1 MANNENLKPV
11 RTKSEAR
18 ERGRAGGKA
27 SGEARRRKADFRR
40 TLQYS
45 SHRTGIDRTE
55 WTPILKAMGLDSTLE
70 SAVNMAMIKEAL
82 AGNVKAYVAIK
93 DVLGQTS
100 KSDTDL
106 EEQQLRMAATKSKLG
121 TDVEEEPEDDGFL
134 DALNESAADDW
145 DREQWKE
152 KTEMMKKKRPIFKF
166 QPFSR
171 ETASDIHLVGG
182 QEPGKGCSRHYR
194 GRSDPFRKDRQHE
207 PVLCDVGDVK
217 V

>member
-27 SGEARRRKADFRR
+27 SGAARRRKADFRR
-40 TLQYS
+40 TLN
-45 SHRTGIDRTE
+45 TLLTTEIDNPE
-55 WTPILKAMGLDSTLE
+55 WTPILNALGLDSTLE

-106 EEQQLRMAATKSKLG
+106 EEQQLRMAANKAKLG
-121 TDVEEEPEDDGFL
+121 TDVENEPEDDGFL

-145 DREQWKE
+145 NREAME
-152 KTEMMKKKRPIFKF
+152 EEDGDDEE
-166 QPFSR
+166 
-171 ETASDIHLVGG
+171 ETADI
-182 QEPGKGCSRHYR
+182 
-194 GRSDPFRKDRQHE
+194 
-207 PVLCDVGDVK
+207 
-217 V
+217 

>member
-1 MANNENLKPV
+1 MANNENLKKGELTQF
-11 RTKSEAR
+11 RSGEEAAR
-18 ERGRAGGKA
+18 RGRTGGKA

-40 TLQYS
+40 TLNALL
-45 SHRTGIDRTE
+45 TTEIDSPE
-55 WTPILKAMGLDSTLE
+55 WTPILKAMGLDPTLE
-70 SAVNMAMIKEAL
+70 SAVNLAMIKEAL

-145 DREQWKE
+145 D
-152 KTEMMKKKRPIFKF
+152 
-166 QPFSR
+166 
-171 ETASDIHLVGG
+171 
-182 QEPGKGCSRHYR
+182 PGVM
-194 GRSDPFRKDRQHE
+194 D
-207 PVLCDVGDVK
+207 GDDGDDEE
-217 V
+217 

>member
-1 MANNENLKPV
+1 MANDENLKKGELTQF
-11 RTKSEAR
+11 RSGEEAAR
-18 ERGRAGGKA
+18 RGRAGGKA
-27 SGEARRRKADFRR
+27 SGAARRRKADFRR
-40 TLQYS
+40 TLNALL
-45 SHRTGIDRTE
+45 TTEIDSPE

-145 DREQWKE
+145 DRGAMEGEDGDDEE
-152 KTEMMKKKRPIFKF
+152 KT
-166 QPFSR
+166 
-171 ETASDIHLVGG
+171 TDI
-182 QEPGKGCSRHYR
+182 
-194 GRSDPFRKDRQHE
+194 
-207 PVLCDVGDVK
+207 
-217 V
+217 

>member
-27 SGEARRRKADFRR
+27 SGAARRRKADFRR
-40 TLQYS
+40 TLNVLL
-45 SHRTGIDRTE
+45 TTEINNPE
-55 WTPILKAMGLDSTLE
+55 WTPILNALGLDSTLE

-106 EEQQLRMAATKSKLG
+106 EEQQLRMAANKAKLG

-145 DREQWKE
+145 NREAME
-152 KTEMMKKKRPIFKF
+152 EEDGDDEE
-166 QPFSR
+166 
-171 ETASDIHLVGG
+171 ETADI
-182 QEPGKGCSRHYR
+182 
-194 GRSDPFRKDRQHE
+194 
-207 PVLCDVGDVK
+207 
-217 V
+217 

>member
-1 MANNENLKPV
+1 MQENRIERLEGATTAWLFSFTQNQTDWKVRWLANNENLKPV

-27 SGEARRRKADFRR
+27 SGAARRRKADFRR
-40 TLQYS
+40 TLNALL
-45 SHRTGIDRTE
+45 TTEIDSTE

-100 KSDTDL
+100 KSDIDL

-145 DREQWKE
+145 DMGAMEGEDGDDEE
-152 KTEMMKKKRPIFKF
+152 KT
-166 QPFSR
+166 
-171 ETASDIHLVGG
+171 TDI
-182 QEPGKGCSRHYR
+182 
-194 GRSDPFRKDRQHE
+194 
-207 PVLCDVGDVK
+207 
-217 V
+217 

>member
-27 SGEARRRKADFRR
+27 SGAVRRRKADFRR
-40 TLQYS
+40 TLNALL
-45 SHRTGIDRTE
+45 TTEIDNPE
-55 WTPILKAMGLDSTLE
+55 WTPILNALGLDSTLE

-106 EEQQLRMAATKSKLG
+106 EEQQLRMAANKAKLG
-121 TDVEEEPEDDGFL
+121 IDVEDEPEDDGFM

-145 DREQWKE
+145 DPGAMEE
-152 KTEMMKKKRPIFKF
+152 EDGDGEE
-166 QPFSR
+166 
-171 ETASDIHLVGG
+171 ETADI
-182 QEPGKGCSRHYR
+182 
-194 GRSDPFRKDRQHE
+194 
-207 PVLCDVGDVK
+207 
-217 V
+217 

>member
-27 SGEARRRKADFRR
+27 SGAARRRKADFRR
-40 TLQYS
+40 TLNALL
-45 SHRTGIDRTE
+45 TTEIDNLE
-55 WTPILKAMGLDSTLE
+55 WTPILNALGLDSTLE

-106 EEQQLRMAATKSKLG
+106 EEQQLRMAANKSKLG
-121 TDVEEEPEDDGFL
+121 TDVEDEPEDDGFL

-145 DREQWKE
+145 NREAME
-152 KTEMMKKKRPIFKF
+152 EEDGDDEE
-166 QPFSR
+166 
-171 ETASDIHLVGG
+171 ETADI
-182 QEPGKGCSRHYR
+182 
-194 GRSDPFRKDRQHE
+194 
-207 PVLCDVGDVK
+207 
-217 V
+217 

>member
-1 MANNENLKPV
+1 MANDENLKKGELTQF
-11 RTKSEAR
+11 RSGEEAAR
-18 ERGRAGGKA
+18 RGRAGGKA

-40 TLQYS
+40 TLN
-45 SHRTGIDRTE
+45 TLLTTEIDSTE

-134 DALNESAADDW
+134 DALNESATDDW
-145 DREQWKE
+145 DPGAMEE
-152 KTEMMKKKRPIFKF
+152 DGDDEE
-166 QPFSR
+166 
-171 ETASDIHLVGG
+171 ETTDI
-182 QEPGKGCSRHYR
+182 
-194 GRSDPFRKDRQHE
+194 
-207 PVLCDVGDVK
+207 
-217 V
+217 

>member
-40 TLQYS
+40 TLNALL
-45 SHRTGIDRTE
+45 TTEIDSTE

-82 AGNVKAYVAIK
+82 TGNVKAYVAIK

-106 EEQQLRMAATKSKLG
+106 EEQQLRMAAVRAKMG
-121 TDVEEEPEDDGFL
+121 ADVEEEREDDGFL
-134 DALNESAADDW
+134 DALNGSASDDW
-145 DREQWKE
+145 TPEELKGEDGDDEE
-152 KTEMMKKKRPIFKF
+152 
-166 QPFSR
+166 
-171 ETASDIHLVGG
+171 ETSDI
-182 QEPGKGCSRHYR
+182 
-194 GRSDPFRKDRQHE
+194 
-207 PVLCDVGDVK
+207 
-217 V
+217 

>member
-27 SGEARRRKADFRR
+27 SGAARRRKADFRR
-40 TLQYS
+40 TLNALL
-45 SHRTGIDRTE
+45 TTEIDNLE
-55 WTPILKAMGLDSTLE
+55 WTPILNALGLDSTLE

-106 EEQQLRMAATKSKLG
+106 EEQQLRMAANKSKLG
-121 TDVEEEPEDDGFL
+121 TDIEEEPEDDGFI

-145 DREQWKE
+145 DREAME
-152 KTEMMKKKRPIFKF
+152 E
-166 QPFSR
+166 
-171 ETASDIHLVGG
+171 EDSDDEEEAADI
-182 QEPGKGCSRHYR
+182 
-194 GRSDPFRKDRQHE
+194 
-207 PVLCDVGDVK
+207 
-217 V
+217 

>member
-27 SGEARRRKADFRR
+27 SGAARRRKADFRR
-40 TLQYS
+40 TLNALL
-45 SHRTGIDRTE
+45 TTEIDNPE
-55 WTPILKAMGLDSTLE
+55 WTPILNALGLDSTLE

-106 EEQQLRMAATKSKLG
+106 EEQQLRMAANKAKLG
-121 TDVEEEPEDDGFL
+121 TDIEEEPEDDGFI

-145 DREQWKE
+145 DREAME
-152 KTEMMKKKRPIFKF
+152 E
-166 QPFSR
+166 
-171 ETASDIHLVGG
+171 EDSDDEEEAADI
-182 QEPGKGCSRHYR
+182 
-194 GRSDPFRKDRQHE
+194 
-207 PVLCDVGDVK
+207 
-217 V
+217 

>member
-1 MANNENLKPV
+1 MANEQNLKPA

-18 ERGRAGGKA
+18 ERGIAGGKA

-40 TLQYS
+40 TLNALL
-45 SHRTGIDRTE
+45 TTEIDSTE

-106 EEQQLRMAATKSKLG
+106 EEQRLRMAATRAKMG
-121 TDVEEEPEDDGFL
+121 ADAEEETEDDGFL
-134 DALNESAADDW
+134 DALNASAADDW
-145 DREQWKE
+145 NPGALGGKE
-152 KTEMMKKKRPIFKF
+152 DDEE
-166 QPFSR
+166 
-171 ETASDIHLVGG
+171 ETTDL
-182 QEPGKGCSRHYR
+182 
-194 GRSDPFRKDRQHE
+194 
-207 PVLCDVGDVK
+207 
-217 V
+217 

>member
-1 MANNENLKPV
+1 MANDENLKKGELTQF
-11 RTKSEAR
+11 RSGEEAAR
-18 ERGRAGGKA
+18 RGRAGGKA

-40 TLQYS
+40 TLNALL
-45 SHRTGIDRTE
+45 TTEIDSPE

-70 SAVNMAMIKEAL
+70 SAVNMAIIKEAL

-121 TDVEEEPEDDGFL
+121 ADVEEEPEDDGFL

-145 DREQWKE
+145 DRGAMEGE
-152 KTEMMKKKRPIFKF
+152 DGDDEE
-166 QPFSR
+166 
-171 ETASDIHLVGG
+171 ETADI
-182 QEPGKGCSRHYR
+182 
-194 GRSDPFRKDRQHE
+194 
-207 PVLCDVGDVK
+207 
-217 V
+217 

>member
-27 SGEARRRKADFRR
+27 SGAARRRKADFRR
-40 TLQYS
+40 TLNALL
-45 SHRTGIDRTE
+45 TTEIDNPE
-55 WTPILKAMGLDSTLE
+55 WTPILNALGLDSTLE

-106 EEQQLRMAATKSKLG
+106 EEQQLRMAANKAKLG
-121 TDVEEEPEDDGFL
+121 TDIVEEPEDDGFL

-145 DREQWKE
+145 DREAME
-152 KTEMMKKKRPIFKF
+152 E
-166 QPFSR
+166 
-171 ETASDIHLVGG
+171 EDSDDEEEAADI
-182 QEPGKGCSRHYR
+182 
-194 GRSDPFRKDRQHE
+194 
-207 PVLCDVGDVK
+207 
-217 V
+217 